1 LLKFFDINTKI
12 HLLIILILLAK
23 KMEITDLDIIK
34 TNNLSKN
41 FNDLTAVDSISFS
54 IKKGEIFGFLGPN
67 GAGKTT
73 TIKMLTTLL
82 NPTNGSAEVAGF
94 DIINKRDDVRSNI
107 GVVFQEPALDTELT
121 GKENLDFHG
130 RMYALDREKR
140 KSRIMDVLKLVD
152 LEDKKDVFVKN
163 YSGGMKRRLEIARG
177 LMHYP
182 TVLFLD
188 EPTLGLDAQTRRAIW
203 EYIKKMNKEEGTTIF
218 LTTHYMDEADYLC
231 DRIGIID
238 HGKILVIDSID
249 NLKNSVGNDVITL
262 TCEDMDKLV
271 KKLKEQTWINKIKQ
285 YDSSLTLGVEKG
297 DEKIPIVIEIAQSLN
312 IKIKSISVRKPTL
325 DDVFLSYTGRMM
337 RDQEV
342 QTNKELMMP
351 PRFRGGRR

>member
-1 LLKFFDINTKI
+1 
-12 HLLIILILLAK
+12 
-23 KMEITDLDIIK
+23 MDIIK
-34 TNNLSKN
+34 TDNLTKN
-41 FNDLTAVDSISFS
+41 FNDLTAVDNISFS

-82 NPTNGSAEVAGF
+82 HPTNGSAKISDFNIVK
-94 DIINKRDDVRSNI
+94 DRDKVRKNI

-121 GKENLDFHG
+121 GGENLDYHA
-130 RMYALDREKR
+130 RMYGIGRDKR
-140 KSRIMDVLKLVD
+140 KTRIEDVLHLVD

-182 TVLFLD
+182 NVLFLD

-231 DRIGIID
+231 DRVGIID
-238 HGKILVIDSID
+238 HGKILVIDSIE

-262 TCEDMDKLV
+262 SCSDLDGLIKRLEKEDWIENIERHESLLTIGV
-271 KKLKEQTWINKIKQ
+271 K
-285 YDSSLTLGVEKG
+285 KG
-297 DEKIPIVIEIAQSLN
+297 DEKIPVIIEISQSQN
-312 IKIKSISVRKPTL
+312 IQIKSISVRKPTL
-325 DDVFLSYTGRMM
+325 DDVFLHFTGRNI
-337 RDQEV
+337 RNQE
-342 QTNKELMMP
+342 TADMKIP
-351 PRFRGGRR
+351 PRFRSRGG